1 MEEIKCIG
9 CGVTLQTENRDEV
22 GYVPKITEK
31 ESLICQRCYR
41 LKHYNQML
49 PITKT
54 SDEFLEI
61 LHKISERNALFV
73 KIVDVFDFEGSWL
86 AGTPRFLKGK
96 DVLLIG
102 NKVDLLPKAWKPL
115 KIKQWMRSQCNAYGL
130 KVKDVLLI
138 SSKTKQG
145 VEEAVE
151 TILSIRKNRDV
162 VILGATNVGKSTFVN
177 QIIQTLS
184 DSSQN
189 WITTSHFPGTTL
201 DVIEIPLDEK
211 TAIFDTPGIVN
222 EHQYAHY
229 VDEKTLR
236 MIMPKK
242 EIKPIVNQLNARQ
255 SLFYGGLARVDFVK
269 GERNSF
275 ISFLPAGMKIHRTKL
290 EKADEL
296 YEKHVGELLQPP
308 FSDTKDDLPAFV
320 EHHFIIKEND
330 TDLVISGLGFVNVKN
345 KGATVVVHAPKGVG
359 VYMRRSITRK

>member
-1 MEEIKCIG
+1 MKCIG
-9 CGVTLQTENRDEV
+9 CGVALQTNNREAI
-22 GYVPKITEK
+22 GYVPEITEK
-31 ESLICQRCYR
+31 EDLICQRCYR

-49 PITKT
+49 PVTKT

-61 LHKISERNALFV
+61 LHKISQRNALFV

-86 AGTPRFLKGK
+86 TGTPRFLKGK

-102 NKVDLLPKAWKPL
+102 NKFDLLPKSLKPL

-130 KVKDVLLI
+130 KTEDVLLI
-138 SSKTKQG
+138 SSKTKEG
-145 VEEAVE
+145 VAEAIE
-151 TILSIRKNRDV
+151 RILSLGKNRDI

-177 QIIQTLS
+177 QMIQTLS
-184 DSSQN
+184 NSSQN

-242 EIKPIVNQLNARQ
+242 EIKPIVNQLNSQ
-255 SLFYGGLARVDFVK
+255 QTLFYGGLARMDFVK

-275 ISFLPAGMKIHRTKL
+275 VSFFPPTVKIHRTKL

-308 FSDTKDDLPAFV
+308 FSTTKDQLPPFV
-320 EHHFIIKEND
+320 AHHFIIKEDD

-345 KGATVVVHAPKGVG
+345 KGATIIMYAPKGVA
-359 VYMRRSITRK
+359 VYMRRSILRK